1 MEIRVYATIR
11 PIVGGSSV
19 QLNGVSELTVGQ
31 MLDELYKMY
40 PDLRQEL
47 HKGRDDLHPAIH
59 ILVNGR
65 DMRYLDGKDTVLTS
79 NDQIRIF
86 PPVGGGR

>member
-1 MEIRVYATIR
+1 MEIKFYATLR
-11 PIVGGSSV
+11 PIVGGTSV
-19 QLNGVSELTVGQ
+19 RLNGTSEMTVGR
-31 MLDELYKMY
+31 MLNELYAIY

-47 HKGRDDLHPAIH
+47 HKGREELHPSIH

-65 DMRYLDGKDTVLTS
+65 DMRYINGTETVLKEG
-79 NDQIRIF
+79 DDVRIF